1 MQETIKLVPHRDL
14 ILEDCIACVPVC
26 FACSF
31 GGACNSPVRF
41 TCVRLAAVQHG
52 LAHTRACSYIAD
64 DELVEVTP
72 KIVRLRKKK
81 LDPTE
86 RKKLVRQTL

>member
-1 MQETIKLVPHRDL
+1 VPHRDL
-14 ILEDCIACVPVC
+14 ILEDCIACDTP
-26 FACSF
+26 APIARPPASCSTHS
-31 GGACNSPVRF
+31 AR
-41 TCVRLAAVQHG
+41 
-52 LAHTRACSYIAD
+52 SYIAD

-86 RKKLVRQTL
+86 RKKLVRQAA

>member
-1 MQETIKLVPHRDL
+1 MRRTRAYRAP
-14 ILEDCIACVPVC
+14 P
-26 FACSF
+26 ACSSTHS
-31 GGACNSPVRF
+31 AR
-41 TCVRLAAVQHG
+41 
-52 LAHTRACSYIAD
+52 SYIAD

-86 RKKLVRQTL
+86 RKKLVRQAA

>member
-1 MQETIKLVPHRDL
+1 MHCCALRLLLLSLTACART
-14 ILEDCIACVPVC
+14 CITLYISQRP
-26 FACSF
+26 
-31 GGACNSPVRF
+31 
-41 TCVRLAAVQHG
+41 
-52 LAHTRACSYIAD
+52 TRSYIAD

-86 RKKLVRQTL
+86 RKKLVRQAA

>member
-1 MQETIKLVPHRDL
+1 
-14 ILEDCIACVPVC
+14 
-26 FACSF
+26 
-31 GGACNSPVRF
+31 VRRPKAL
-41 TCVRLAAVQHG
+41 TSLSCGR
-52 LAHTRACSYIAD
+52 YIAD

>member
-1 MQETIKLVPHRDL
+1 MPCACCSTLSQRVP
-14 ILEDCIACVPVC
+14 A
-26 FACSF
+26 AT
-31 GGACNSPVRF
+31 SPYISHSAR
-41 TCVRLAAVQHG
+41 
-52 LAHTRACSYIAD
+52 SYIAD

-86 RKKLVRQTL
+86 RKKLVRQAA

>member
-1 MQETIKLVPHRDL
+1 V
-14 ILEDCIACVPVC
+14 
-26 FACSF
+26 FCSH
-31 GGACNSPVRF
+31 A
-41 TCVRLAAVQHG
+41 
-52 LAHTRACSYIAD
+52 RACSYIAD

>member
-1 MQETIKLVPHRDL
+1 MPHREL
-14 ILEDCIACVPVC
+14 ILEDCIAY
-26 FACSF
+26 A
-31 GGACNSPVRF
+31 
-41 TCVRLAAVQHG
+41 RLHVASAR
-52 LAHTRACSYIAD
+52 AHVSTPRSYIAD

-72 KIVRLRKKK
+72 KVVRLRKKR